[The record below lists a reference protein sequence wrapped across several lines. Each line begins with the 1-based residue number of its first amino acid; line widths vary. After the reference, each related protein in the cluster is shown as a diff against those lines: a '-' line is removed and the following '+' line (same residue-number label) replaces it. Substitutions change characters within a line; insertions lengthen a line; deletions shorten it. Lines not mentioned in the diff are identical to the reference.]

1 MSAATPL
8 SSSEEPAQ
16 NPTDARRVQI
26 LDAARVCFGRWG
38 FHGASMHQICRE
50 AGMSPG
56 ALYRYFPS
64 KESIIAAIAAEERE
78 QATHVMAAFA
88 TDASIVD
95 RIVAVCM
102 AYLRDVKRRGHGALM
117 VEICVESIRNS
128 ALGQQFHAIEC
139 GVRNAFQQALQQ
151 AHERGEID
159 ATVDVEMALH
169 VLFSMGDG
177 LVLRMQLEPD
187 FDLARLEPSIRRTVE
202 GLLLPRPKS
211 G

>member
-1 MSAATPL
+1 
-8 SSSEEPAQ
+8 
-16 NPTDARRVQI
+16 
-26 LDAARVCFGRWG
+26 
-38 FHGASMHQICRE
+38 
-50 AGMSPG
+50 MSPG

-88 TDASIVD
+88 TDTSIID

-102 AYLRDVKRRGHGALM
+102 AYMSDVKSRGHGALM

-139 GVRNAFQQALQQ
+139 GVRHAFHDALRK
-151 AHERGEID
+151 AHAAGEID
-159 ATVDVEMALH
+159 SSVDIEMALH

-177 LVLRMQLEPD
+177 LVMRMQLEPD
-187 FDLARLEPSIRRTVE
+187 FDLARLEPSVRRAVE
-202 GLLLPRPKS
+202 GLLLPRAKS
-211 G
+211 